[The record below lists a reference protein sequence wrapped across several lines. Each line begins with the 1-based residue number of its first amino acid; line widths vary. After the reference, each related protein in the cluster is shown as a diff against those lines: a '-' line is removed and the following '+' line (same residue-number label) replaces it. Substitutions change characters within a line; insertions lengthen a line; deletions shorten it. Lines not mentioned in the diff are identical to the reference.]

1 MTDYDDTLEGHYRLM
16 QDEIRKVADEIAYA
30 LLPAVDRAKEALLCF
45 VHELHVG
52 WMAGCPSWRRLLH
65 VMAIGAH
72 LAHRGR
78 SW

>member
-1 MTDYDDTLEGHYRLM
+1 MSYDETLAGQMDLM

-30 LLPAVDRAKEALLCF
+30 LLPTVHHAKDALLCF
-45 VHELHVG
+45 VHELHADWAATRSG
-52 WMAGCPSWRRLLH
+52 WRRLLH